1 MATLPV
7 GEDKWLDYVT
17 ENSRHANDLEK
28 RVHVIEL
35 FKLAVEAEPNSVRV
49 WRAYCDYFWSLYI
62 ASQSYE
68 SGWSDEERHMG
79 CELFSLNAA
88 LSLWQQAYE
97 AIQYRISDSHEL
109 WDQWISLESGLL
121 ARSRTAEGIRR
132 ITYLYTDRL
141 QVPHVTR
148 DNTAQAFS
156 EFLSTYNK
164 AAWEE
169 TMQSITANPKSQEAK
184 KLTEDRD
191 MFELK
196 LKEASREG
204 KDEVYRNLLKEYL
217 EWECAQ
223 SKRSNKQAEATG
235 DLCRGLYARALTGV
249 FAFDDTIWNEY
260 VRFLSTSG
268 TYAQSPQGM
277 VDVLR
282 RAVDHCPWSGAIWS
296 RYILTA
302 EDAKLPFNEIEQ
314 IKHKATSNPELYKN
328 GMAALLDMYA
338 GWCGFLKRK
347 AMDLNATDED
357 VDIADMGLR
366 AALEFVD
373 QAKHRY
379 GDSYRGDPNFR
390 LERIYIQY
398 LTEKKRN
405 VDEARSE
412 WHKLAEKQLYADS
425 YDFWLNYYLWEMMI
439 FASNGK
445 DRSPTPSTAAIG
457 LRVPSVATAVLG
469 RAIKRKSL
477 DWPERVIDVYV
488 QHCNDYELP
497 STVRIA
503 IDTVYETRKEVT
515 KRREREA
522 AQAAEYY
529 AAQAQ
534 EQQAAHAAQTVDAD
548 STSSSKRKREEEADA
563 ADVTSSK
570 RPKSEV
576 AEADT
581 ALKQQSLKR
590 DRENTSVLVSNI
602 PAETTKTK
610 IRQYFK
616 EYGHIVDVTDPAIDP
631 QDNTQTV
638 MVEFRTPEEA
648 QSALLRDGKY
658 FGTAQISVQPG
669 TDLTVYV
676 TNYPPT
682 ADKAYIGNLF
692 KDCGEI
698 LGIRMPSLK
707 GNVRR
712 RFSYVTFRDRSASS
726 KATQKHGTVLE
737 GKFKLMAMYSDPT
750 RAKKREGAIE
760 EGRELHITNLDP
772 SAVEDDVQKAFSKYG
787 TVKRIS
793 IPRNK
798 AGKGHGAAYVEMET
812 REQARTAAS
821 ELDKA
826 KLRSSIMTVQ
836 ISTPSN
842 FKRTAAVSK
851 EGASPAPSRDEEGD
865 EMMADSNGDGV
876 ARQAGP
882 SRAEIASRTIALLGI
897 PDTVNDARVKE
908 IVDKVGG
915 FKSLILQPSHG
926 GAKIEFEDEPS
937 AGRAMLQLDGYIL
950 DGRKLRTGSVEK
962 LKHSK
967 GEIRTEKIVYG
978 VGGKKQADKRAASK
992 NTDSGAPFVPPSTT
1006 IKRPV
1011 LGNKGGAKRGLGFMT
1026 KAVSAGGSRQGEAAA
1041 SQPEAKV
1048 NGATGGGE
1056 TEAMKPMKSNAD
1068 FKALLLGGTITA
1080 AAAAGAATPAAATTT
1095 TTNTSKEEGVGRNGN
1110 GQAGQG
1116 HN

>member
-7 GEDKWLDYVT
+7 GEDKWVDYVA
-17 ENSRHANDLEK
+17 ENRRHANDLEK

-35 FKLAVEAEPNSVRV
+35 FKLAIEAEPNSVKI
-49 WRAYCDYFWSLYI
+49 WRDYCEYFWSLYVD
-62 ASQSYE
+62 SQTPE
-68 SGWSDEERHMG
+68 SAWSDEERHMG
-79 CELFSLNAA
+79 RELFSLNAA
-88 LSLWQQAYE
+88 LSLWQQGYE
-97 AIQYRISDSHEL
+97 SIQFRISDSHEL
-109 WDQWISLESGLL
+109 WDRWISLERAML
-121 ARSRTAEGIRR
+121 AGTRTAEGIRR
-132 ITYLYTDRL
+132 ITYLYNDRL
-141 QVPHVTR
+141 TTPHVTR
-148 DNTAQAFS
+148 DDTAQAFS

-164 AAWEE
+164 AAWES
-169 TMQSITANPKSQEAK
+169 TMQEITVKSQEAK

-196 LKEASREG
+196 LRKAQREG
-204 KDEVYRNLLKEYL
+204 KEDEYRAILREYL
-217 EWECAQ
+217 DWECAQ
-223 SKRSNKQAEATG
+223 SKRSNKHAEATG

-249 FAFDDTIWNEY
+249 FAFDDTTWNEY

-338 GWCGFLKRK
+338 AWCGFLKRK
-347 AMDLNATDED
+347 AMDLNANDED
-357 VDIADMGLR
+357 VDVADMGLR

-405 VDEARSE
+405 IDEARSL

-503 IDTVYETRKEVT
+503 IDTVYEMRKEVV

-534 EQQAAHAAQTVDAD
+534 EQAAYAAQVADDD
-548 STSSSKRKREEEADA
+548 STSSSKRKRDEEADA
-563 ADVTSSK
+563 ADATASK
-570 RPKSEV
+570 RPKNDV
-576 AEADT
+576 AEAEAA

-590 DRENTSVLVSNI
+590 DRENTSVLVSKLPN
-602 PAETTKTK
+602 ETTKTK

-638 MVEFRTPEEA
+638 MVEFKTPEEA

-658 FGTAQISVQPG
+658 FGTAQISVEPG

-682 ADKAYIGNLF
+682 ADKTYLAKLF
-692 KDCGEI
+692 EDCGKI
-698 LGIRMPSLK
+698 LSIRMPSLK

-712 RFSYVTFRDRSASS
+712 RFSYITFRDREASA
-726 KATQKHGTVLE
+726 KATQKHGTLLD
-737 GKFKLMAMYSDPT
+737 GKFKLMAMYSDPS

-760 EGRELHITNLDP
+760 EQRELHITGLDP
-772 SAVEDDVQKAFSKYG
+772 AAVEDDIEKVFSKYG
-787 TVKRIS
+787 AVKRIS

-798 AGKGHGAAYVEMET
+798 AGKAHGVAYVEMET
-812 REQARTAAS
+812 KEQAQTAAK

-826 KLRSSIMTVQ
+826 KLRNSIMTVQ

-842 FKRTAAVSK
+842 FKRTAVASK

-865 EMMADSNGDGV
+865 ETMADGDS

-882 SRAEIASRTIALLGI
+882 NRAEIASRTIALLDI

-908 IVDKVGG
+908 IVEKIAG
-915 FKSLILQPSHG
+915 FKSLVLQPSHG

-937 AGRAMLQLDGYIL
+937 AGRAALQLDGYVL
-950 DGRKLRTGSVEK
+950 DGRKLRTGSVEE

-967 GEIRTEKIVYG
+967 GEFRTDKIVYG
-978 VGGKKQADKRAASK
+978 AGGKKQSDKSSAPKS
-992 NTDSGAPFVPPSTT
+992 SGAAFIPPPTAV
-1006 IKRPV
+1006 KRPV
-1011 LGNKGGAKRGLGFMT
+1011 LGKGGAKRGLGFLPKT
-1026 KAVSAGGSRQGEAAA
+1026 GAAGAADK
-1041 SQPEAKV
+1041 SQAEAKV
-1048 NGATGGGE
+1048 NGAGGGGSEDAAGE
-1056 TEAMKPMKSNAD
+1056 TRKPMKSNAD
-1068 FKALLLGGTITA
+1068 FKAMLLGTNA
-1080 AAAAGAATPAAATTT
+1080 AAASATTAKEDGAAA
-1095 TTNTSKEEGVGRNGN
+1095 GRNGN
-1110 GQAGQG
+1110 GQAGQEDQQ
-1116 HN
+1116 

>member
-7 GEDKWLDYVT
+7 GEDKWVDYVA
-17 ENSRHANDLEK
+17 ENRRHANDLEK

-35 FKLAVEAEPNSVRV
+35 FKLAVEAEPNSVKV
-49 WRAYCDYFWSLYI
+49 WRAYCEYFWSLYVD
-62 ASQSYE
+62 SQTPE
-68 SGWSDEERHMG
+68 SGWTDEERLMG
-79 CELFSLNAA
+79 RELFSLNAA
-88 LSLWQQAYE
+88 LSLWQQGYE
-97 AIQYRISDSHEL
+97 SIQYRISDSHEL
-109 WDQWISLESGLL
+109 WDRWISLERAML
-121 ARSRTAEGIRR
+121 AGTRTAEGIRR
-132 ITYLYTDRL
+132 ITFLYTDRL

-148 DNTAQAFS
+148 DETAQAFS

-169 TMQSITANPKSQEAK
+169 TMQAVTAKSQEAK

-196 LKEASREG
+196 LKQAHRDG
-204 KDEVYRNLLKEYL
+204 KDDVYRALFKEYL
-217 EWECAQ
+217 EWEYAQ
-223 SKRSNKQAEATG
+223 SKRSNKHAEATG

-328 GMAALLDMYA
+328 GMTALLDMYA
-338 GWCGFLKRK
+338 AWCGFLKRK

-398 LTEKKRN
+398 LTEKKRCI
-405 VDEARSE
+405 DEARSE

-439 FASNGK
+439 FASSGK

-477 DWPERVIDVYV
+477 DWPERVIDVYM

-497 STVRIA
+497 STVRNA
-503 IDTVYETRKEVT
+503 IDTVSEMRKEVL

-534 EQQAAHAAQTVDAD
+534 EQATFVPQTVDDD
-548 STSSSKRKREEEADA
+548 SSSSSKRKRDEEADV
-563 ADVTSSK
+563 ADATVSK
-570 RPKSEV
+570 KPKSDI
-576 AEADT
+576 AEAEAT

-590 DRENTSVLVSNI
+590 DRENTSVLVSKL
-602 PAETTKTK
+602 PSETTKTK

-616 EYGHIVDVTDPAIDP
+616 EYGHIVDVTDPAINP

-648 QSALLRDGKY
+648 QSALLRNGKY
-658 FGTAQISVQPG
+658 FGTAQISVEPG

-682 ADKAYIGNLF
+682 ADKPYLAKLF
-692 KDCGEI
+692 QDCGEI
-698 LGIRMPSLK
+698 LSIRMPSLK

-712 RFSYVTFRDRSASS
+712 RFSYITFLNRAASA
-726 KATQKHGTVLE
+726 KATQKHGLVID
-737 GKFKLMAMYSDPT
+737 GKFKLVAMYSDPS
-750 RAKKREGAIE
+750 RAKKREGAVE
-760 EGRELHITNLDP
+760 EGRELHITGLDP
-772 SAVEDDVQKAFSKYG
+772 ATIEDDLEKAFSKYG

-793 IPRNK
+793 MPRNK
-798 AGKGHGAAYVEMET
+798 GGKAHGVAYVEMET
-812 REQARTAAS
+812 KEQAQATAS

-826 KLRSSIMTVQ
+826 KLRNSIMTVQ

-842 FKRTAAVSK
+842 FKRTAIASK
-851 EGASPAPSRDEEGD
+851 ERDSPAPSRDQEGD
-865 EMMADSNGDGV
+865 EEMTDSNGDS
-876 ARQAGP
+876 AHQPGP
-882 SRAEIASRTIALLGI
+882 NRAEIASRTIALLGI

-908 IVDKVGG
+908 IVEKIGG
-915 FKSLILQPSHG
+915 FKSLVLQPSHG

-937 AGRAMLQLDGYIL
+937 AGRAALQLDGYVL
-950 DGRKLRTGSVEK
+950 DGRKLHTGSVDE
-962 LKHSK
+962 LKRSK
-967 GEIRTEKIVYG
+967 GEVRTDKIVYG
-978 VGGKKQADKRAASK
+978 TGGKKQGDKPSASK
-992 NTDSGAPFVPPSTT
+992 SSGGALVPPPTT
-1006 IKRPV
+1006 VKRPV
-1011 LGNKGGAKRGLGFMT
+1011 LGKGGAKRGLGFLP
-1026 KAVSAGGSRQGEAAA
+1026 KAGGAGPAGIARKP
-1041 SQPEAKV
+1041 QPEPKV
-1048 NGATGGGE
+1048 NGAGGGE
-1056 TEAMKPMKSNAD
+1056 LEIRKPMKSNAD
-1068 FKALLLGGTITA
+1068 FKAMLLGTNSATGD
-1080 AAAAGAATPAAATTT
+1080 GA
-1095 TTNTSKEEGVGRNGN
+1095 KKNGN
-1110 GQAGQG
+1110 GQAGQDQ
-1116 HN
+1116 H

>member
-7 GEDKWLDYVT
+7 GEDKWVDYVA
-17 ENSRHANDLEK
+17 EHSRHANDLEK
-28 RVHVIEL
+28 RVHAIEL
-35 FKLAVEAEPNSVRV
+35 FKLAVEAEPNSVKV
-49 WRAYCDYFWSLYI
+49 WRAYCEYFWSLYI
-62 ASQSYE
+62 DSQSHE

-88 LSLWQQAYE
+88 LSLWQQGYE
-97 AIQYRISDSHEL
+97 AILYRISDSHEL
-109 WDQWISLESGLL
+109 WDQWIALESGLL

-164 AAWEE
+164 AVWEE
-169 TMQSITANPKSQEAK
+169 TMQSVTANVKSQEAK

-196 LKEASREG
+196 LKQAQREN
-204 KDEVYRNLLKEYL
+204 KDDVYRTLLKEYL

-223 SKRSNKQAEATG
+223 SKRSNKHPEATG

-249 FAFDDTIWNEY
+249 YAFDDTIWNEY

-338 GWCGFLKRK
+338 AWCGFLKRK

-398 LTEKKRN
+398 LTEKKHFI
-405 VDEARSE
+405 DEARSE

-469 RAIKRKSL
+469 RAIKRKTL

-503 IDTVYETRKEVT
+503 IDTVYETRKEVA

-529 AAQAQ
+529 AAQTQ
-534 EQQAAHAAQTVDAD
+534 EQQAAYAVEAADDD
-548 STSSSKRKREEEADA
+548 SSLSSKRKREDEADV

-570 RPKSEV
+570 RAKSDAA
-576 AEADT
+576 AET
-581 ALKQQSLKR
+581 ETLLKQQSLKR
-590 DRENTSVLVSNI
+590 DRENTSVLVSKL

-616 EYGHIVDVTDPAIDP
+616 EYGHLVDVTDPAIDP
-631 QDNTQTV
+631 QDHTQTV

-658 FGTAQISVQPG
+658 FGTSQISVQPG

-682 ADKAYIGNLF
+682 ADKTYLSNLF
-692 KDCGEI
+692 QDCGDI

-712 RFSYVTFRDRSASS
+712 RFSYITFQDRAASA
-726 KATQKHGTVLE
+726 KATQKHGTVLD
-737 GKFKLMAMYSDPT
+737 GKFKLMAMYSDPS

-760 EGRELHITNLDP
+760 EGRELHITDLDP
-772 SAVEDDVQKAFSKYG
+772 AAVEDDVEKVFSKYG
-787 TVKRIS
+787 TVKRIN

-798 AGKGHGAAYVEMET
+798 AGKGHGVAYVEMESKD
-812 REQARTAAS
+812 QAQTAAS

-826 KLRSSIMTVQ
+826 KLRNSIMSVQ
-836 ISTPSN
+836 ISTPSI
-842 FKRTAAVSK
+842 FKRTAAISK

-865 EMMADSNGDGV
+865 QTMADSNGDASQ

-882 SRAEIASRTIALLGI
+882 NRAEIASRTIALLGI

-908 IVDKVGG
+908 IVEKVGG

-937 AGRAMLQLDGYIL
+937 AGRAALQLDGYVL
-950 DGRKLRTGSVEK
+950 DGRKLRTGSVEE

-967 GEIRTEKIVYG
+967 GEMRTEKIVYG
-978 VGGKKQADKRAASK
+978 AGGKKQGDKPAAPR
-992 NTDSGAPFVPPSTT
+992 SGGNGAAFIPPPTAV
-1006 IKRPV
+1006 KRPV
-1011 LGNKGGAKRGLGFMT
+1011 LGKGGAKRGLGFLP
-1026 KAVSAGGSRQGEAAA
+1026 KAIGAGGKGAGA
-1041 SQPEAKV
+1041 SQTEAKV
-1048 NGATGGGE
+1048 NGAGGGE
-1056 TEAMKPMKSNAD
+1056 TEIRKPMKSNAD
-1068 FKALLLGGTITA
+1068 FKALVLG
-1080 AAAAGAATPAAATTT
+1080 
-1095 TTNTSKEEGVGRNGN
+1095 TNASKEGGAERNGN
-1110 GQAGQG
+1110 GQAGQD
-1116 HN
+1116 HH

>member
-7 GEDKWLDYVT
+7 GEDKWVDYVA
-17 ENSRHANDLEK
+17 ENRRHANDLEK

-35 FKLAVEAEPNSVRV
+35 FKLAIEAEPNSVRV
-49 WRAYCDYFWSLYI
+49 WRAYCEYFWSLYVD
-62 ASQSYE
+62 SQTPE
-68 SGWSDEERHMG
+68 SGWTDEERLMG
-79 CELFSLNAA
+79 RELFSLNAA
-88 LSLWQQAYE
+88 LSLWQQGYE
-97 AIQYRISDSHEL
+97 SIQYRINDSHEL
-109 WDQWISLESGLL
+109 WNQWISLERAML
-121 ARSRTAEGIRR
+121 AGTRTAEGIRR
-132 ITYLYTDRL
+132 ITFLYTDRL

-148 DNTAQAFS
+148 DDTAQAFS

-169 TMQSITANPKSQEAK
+169 TMQAVTAKSQEAK

-196 LKEASREG
+196 LRQARQEG
-204 KDEVYRNLLKEYL
+204 KEDVYRALMKEYL
-217 EWECAQ
+217 EWECNQ
-223 SKRSNKQAEATG
+223 SKRSNKHAEATG

-282 RAVDHCPWSGAIWS
+282 RAVDHCPWSGTIWS

-302 EDAKLPFNEIEQ
+302 EDARLPFNEIEQ

-338 GWCGFLKRK
+338 AWCGFLKRK

-357 VDIADMGLR
+357 VDVADMGLR

-373 QAKHRY
+373 QAKNRY

-405 VDEARSE
+405 LDEARGL

-425 YDFWLNYYLWEMMI
+425 YDFWLNYYLWEMMV
-439 FASNGK
+439 FASSGK

-469 RAIKRKSL
+469 RAIKRKTL

-497 STVRIA
+497 STVRNA
-503 IDTVYETRKEVT
+503 IDTVYETRKEVA

-529 AAQAQ
+529 AAAQAQ
-534 EQQAAHAAQTVDAD
+534 EQQAAHAAQSAD
-548 STSSSKRKREEEADA
+548 DDSSSSSKRKRDDESETVDA
-563 ADVTSSK
+563 TANK
-570 RPKSEV
+570 RPKNDA
-576 AEADT
+576 AEAEAS
-581 ALKQQSLKR
+581 ALKQQQSLKR
-590 DRENTSVLVSNI
+590 DRENTSVLVSRL
-602 PAETTKTK
+602 PSETTKTK

-616 EYGHIVDVTDPAIDP
+616 EYGHIVEVTDPAIDP

-658 FGTAQISVQPG
+658 FGTAQISVEPG
-669 TDLTVYV
+669 TDLTLYV

-682 ADKAYIGNLF
+682 ADKTYLSKLF
-692 KDCGEI
+692 QDCGEI
-698 LGIRMPSLK
+698 LSIRMPSLK

-712 RFSYVTFRDRSASS
+712 RFCYVTFHDRAASA
-726 KATQKHGTVLE
+726 KATEMNGTLLD
-737 GKFKLMAMYSDPT
+737 GRFKLVAMYSDPS
-750 RAKKREGAIE
+750 RAKKREGAVE
-760 EGRELHITNLDP
+760 EGRELHITGLDP
-772 SAVEDDVQKAFSKYG
+772 AAIEEDIEKVFSKYG
-787 TVKRIS
+787 TVKRTN

-798 AGKGHGAAYVEMET
+798 GGKAHGVAYVEMET
-812 REQARTAAS
+812 KAQAEAAAS

-826 KLRSSIMTVQ
+826 KLRNSIMSVQ

-842 FKRTAAVSK
+842 FKRTAIASK
-851 EGASPAPSRDEEGD
+851 EDASPAPSRDNEGD
-865 EMMADSNGDGV
+865 ETMTDSNGDS
-876 ARQAGP
+876 RQVGP
-882 SRAEIASRTIALLGI
+882 NRAEIASRTIALLDI
-897 PDTVNDARVKE
+897 PDTVNDARIKE
-908 IVDKVGG
+908 IVEQKVGG
-915 FKSLILQPSHG
+915 FKSLVLQPSHG
-926 GAKIEFEDEPS
+926 GAKIEFEDAAS
-937 AGRAMLQLDGYIL
+937 AGRAALQLDGYIL
-950 DGRKLRTGSVEK
+950 DGRRLRTGTVEE
-962 LKHSK
+962 LKQSK
-967 GEIRTEKIVYG
+967 GEIRTDKIVYG
-978 VGGKKQADKRAASK
+978 TGGKKQSDKPSTSK
-992 NTDSGAPFVPPSTT
+992 TTGATLIPPSTT
-1006 IKRPV
+1006 VRRPV
-1011 LGNKGGAKRGLGFMT
+1011 LGKGGAKRGLGFLP
-1026 KAVSAGGSRQGEAAA
+1026 KAVAVGGAGGNGKPQQQSDT
-1041 SQPEAKV
+1041 KV
-1048 NGATGGGE
+1048 NGASVGGGE
-1056 TEAMKPMKSNAD
+1056 TRKPMKSNAD
-1068 FKALLLGGTITA
+1068 FKAMILGSNVT
-1080 AAAAGAATPAAATTT
+1080 
-1095 TTNTSKEEGVGRNGN
+1095 KEDGEGRNGN
-1110 GQAGQG
+1110 GQAGEGQ
-1116 HN
+1116 H

>member
-7 GEDKWLDYVT
+7 GEDKWLDYVA

-35 FKLAVEAEPNSVRV
+35 FKLAAEAEPNSVRV
-49 WRAYCDYFWSLYI
+49 WRAYCDYFWSLYV

-169 TMQSITANPKSQEAK
+169 TMQSVTANPKSQEAK

-196 LKEASREG
+196 LKQASREG
-204 KDEVYRNLLKEYL
+204 KDDVYRNLLKEYL

-338 GWCGFLKRK
+338 AWCGFLKRK

-405 VDEARSE
+405 IDEARSE

-534 EQQAAHAAQTVDAD
+534 ETQATYAVQTVDDD
-548 STSSSKRKREEEADA
+548 SSSSSKRKREEEADA
-563 ADVTSSK
+563 AYVTSSK
-570 RPKSEV
+570 RPKSEAV
-576 AEADT
+576 ETDT

-590 DRENTSVLVSNI
+590 DRENTSVLVSNL

-682 ADKAYIGNLF
+682 ADKTYISNLF
-692 KDCGEI
+692 NDCGEI
-698 LGIRMPSLK
+698 LSIRMPSLK

-712 RFSYVTFRDRSASS
+712 RFSYVTFRDRSASA
-726 KATQKHGTVLE
+726 KAIQKHGTVLD

-812 REQARTAAS
+812 KEQAQTAAS

-865 EMMADSNGDGV
+865 ETMADSNGDAGG
-876 ARQAGP
+876 RQAGP
-882 SRAEIASRTIALLGI
+882 NRAEIASRTIALLGI

-908 IVDKVGG
+908 IVEKVGG
-915 FKSLILQPSHG
+915 FKSLVLQPSHG

-937 AGRAMLQLDGYIL
+937 AGRAMLQLDGYVL
-950 DGRKLRTGSVEK
+950 DGRKLRTGSVEE

-967 GEIRTEKIVYG
+967 GEIRTDKIIYG
-978 VGGKKQADKRAASK
+978 AGGKKQGDKPAAPK
-992 NTDSGAPFVPPSTT
+992 NASSGASFVPPSTT
-1006 IKRPV
+1006 VKRPV
-1011 LGNKGGAKRGLGFMT
+1011 LGNRGGAKRGLGFMP
-1026 KAVSAGGSRQGEAAA
+1026 KAVSAAGGGQGGAAA
-1041 SQPEAKV
+1041 AAQPEAKV
-1048 NGATGGGE
+1048 NGAGGGE
-1056 TEAMKPMKSNAD
+1056 TEARKPMKSNAD
-1068 FKALLLGGTITA
+1068 FKALVLGGTTTTIT
-1080 AAAAGAATPAAATTT
+1080 TATTT
-1095 TTNTSKEEGVGRNGN
+1095 TTNASKEEGVGRNGN
-1110 GQAGQG
+1110 GQAG
-1116 HN
+1116 HDHH

>member
-7 GEDKWLDYVT
+7 GEDKWLDYVA

-35 FKLAVEAEPNSVRV
+35 FKHAVEAEPNSVKV
-49 WRAYCDYFWSLYI
+49 WRAYCDYFWSLYVD
-62 ASQSYE
+62 SQSYE
-68 SGWSDEERHMG
+68 AGWPDEERRMG

-88 LSLWQQAYE
+88 LSLWQQGYE
-97 AIQYRISDSHEL
+97 AILFRINDSHEL
-109 WDQWISLESGLL
+109 WNRWISLESGLL

-132 ITYLYTDRL
+132 ITFLYTDRL

-148 DNTAQAFS
+148 DSTMQDFS

-169 TMQSITANPKSQEAK
+169 TMQGITANPKSQEAK

-191 MFELK
+191 DYEFK
-196 LKEASREG
+196 LRQASREG
-204 KDEVYRNLLKEYL
+204 KDEAYRNLLRGYL

-235 DLCRGLYARALTGV
+235 DLCRGLYARALTGT
-249 FAFDDTIWNEY
+249 FAFDDTTWNEY

-328 GMAALLDMYA
+328 GMTALIDMYA
-338 GWCGFLKRK
+338 AWCGFLKRK

-357 VDIADMGLR
+357 VDVADMGLR
-366 AALEFVD
+366 AALESLEE
-373 QAKHRY
+373 AKHRY
-379 GDSYRGDPNFR
+379 SDSYRGDPNFR

-425 YDFWLNYYLWEMMI
+425 YDFWLNYYLWEMMV
-439 FASNGK
+439 FAANGK

-503 IDTVYETRKEVT
+503 IDTVYESRKEVA

-529 AAQAQ
+529 AAQQ
-534 EQQAAHAAQTVDAD
+534 EQQNAYAVQAVDDDA
-548 STSSSKRKREEEADA
+548 SSSSKRKREAETDTAD
-563 ADVTSSK
+563 DTTNK
-570 RPKSEV
+570 RPRSEATE
-576 AEADT
+576 AET
-581 ALKQQSLKR
+581 ALKNQSLKR
-590 DRENTSVLVSNI
+590 DRENTSVLVSNL

-631 QDNTQTV
+631 SDNTQTV

-658 FGTAQISVQPG
+658 FGPAQINVKPG
-669 TDLTVYV
+669 TDLTLFV

-682 ADKAYIGNLF
+682 ADKAYIASLF

-698 LGIRMPSLK
+698 LSIRMPSLK

-712 RFSYVTFRDRSASS
+712 RFSYVTFRDRSASA
-726 KATQKHGTVLE
+726 KATAKHGTLLD
-737 GKFKLMAMYSDPT
+737 GKFKLSAMYSDPS
-750 RAKKREGAIE
+750 RAKKRDGAIE
-760 EGRELHITNLDP
+760 EGRELHVTNLDP
-772 SAVEDDVQKAFSKYG
+772 AASEDDVHKVFEKYG
-787 TVKRIS
+787 TVKRVS
-793 IPRNK
+793 IPKNM
-798 AGKGHGAAYVEMET
+798 AGKGHGAAYVEMGTKE
-812 REQARTAAS
+812 EAEKAAS
-821 ELDKA
+821 GLNNVNFRGNVIA
-826 KLRSSIMTVQ
+826 VQ
-836 ISTPSN
+836 VSTPSIY
-842 FKRTAAVSK
+842 KRSAAVSK
-851 EGASPAPSRDEEGD
+851 DGASPAPSRDDDGD
-865 EMMADSNGDGV
+865 ATMGDSNGDATGL
-876 ARQAGP
+876 QGGP
-882 SRAEIASRTIALLGI
+882 SRAEIASRTIALLDI

-908 IVDKVGG
+908 IVEKVGG
-915 FKSLILQPSHG
+915 FKSFVLQPSHG

-937 AGRAMLQLDGYIL
+937 AGRAMLQLDGYVL
-950 DGRKLRTGSVEK
+950 DGRKLRTGSVEE
-962 LKHSK
+962 LKRAK
-967 GEIRTEKIVYG
+967 GEFRTEKIVYG
-978 VGGKKQADKRAASK
+978 TGGKKQTDKTAAPK
-992 NTDSGAPFVPPSTT
+992 KAGTGPAFIPPSTAV
-1006 IKRPV
+1006 KRPV
-1011 LGNKGGAKRGLGFMT
+1011 LGGAKRGGLGFMP
-1026 KAVSAGGSRQGEAAA
+1026 KALSVREGGPAANP
-1041 SQPEAKV
+1041 QPESKV
-1048 NGATGGGE
+1048 NGAGVE
-1056 TEAMKPMKSNAD
+1056 TETRKPMKSNAD
-1068 FKALLLGGTITA
+1068 FKALLMS
-1080 AAAAGAATPAAATTT
+1080 TTT
-1095 TTNTSKEEGVGRNGN
+1095 TTNAPKDGESVGENGS
-1110 GQAGQG
+1110 GPVVEDRQ
-1116 HN
+1116 

>member
-7 GEDKWLDYVT
+7 GEDKWLDYVA

-49 WRAYCDYFWSLYI
+49 WRAYCDYFWSLYV

-169 TMQSITANPKSQEAK
+169 TMQGVTANPKSQEAK

-196 LKEASREG
+196 LKQASREG
-204 KDEVYRNLLKEYL
+204 KDDLYRNLLKEYL

-338 GWCGFLKRK
+338 AWCGFLKRK

-529 AAQAQ
+529 AAQAH
-534 EQQAAHAAQTVDAD
+534 ETQAAYAVQTVDDD
-548 STSSSKRKREEEADA
+548 SSSSSKRKREEEADA

-570 RPKSEV
+570 RPKSEAV
-576 AEADT
+576 ETDT

-590 DRENTSVLVSNI
+590 DRENTSVLVGNL

-692 KDCGEI
+692 KDCGEV
-698 LGIRMPSLK
+698 LSIRMPSLK

-712 RFSYVTFRDRSASS
+712 RFSYVTFRDRSAST
-726 KATQKHGTVLE
+726 KAVQRHGTVLD

-772 SAVEDDVQKAFSKYG
+772 LAVEDDVQKAFSKYG

-812 REQARTAAS
+812 KEQAQTAAS

-865 EMMADSNGDGV
+865 ETMADINGDGGS
-876 ARQAGP
+876 RQAGP
-882 SRAEIASRTIALLGI
+882 NRAEIASRTIALLGI

-908 IVDKVGG
+908 IVEKIGG
-915 FKSLILQPSHG
+915 FKSLVLQPSHG

-937 AGRAMLQLDGYIL
+937 AGRAMLQLDGYVL
-950 DGRKLRTGSVEK
+950 DGRKLRTGSVEE

-967 GEIRTEKIVYG
+967 GEIRTDKIVYG
-978 VGGKKQADKRAASK
+978 TGGKKQGDKPAAPK
-992 NTDSGAPFVPPSTT
+992 NTSSGAAFVPPSTT
-1006 IKRPV
+1006 VKRPV
-1011 LGNKGGAKRGLGFMT
+1011 LGNKGGAKRGLGFMP
-1026 KAVSAGGSRQGEAAA
+1026 KAVSAGGSGQGGGGGGGGAAAA

-1048 NGATGGGE
+1048 NGAGGGE
-1056 TEAMKPMKSNAD
+1056 TETRKPMKSNAD
-1068 FKALLLGGTITA
+1068 FKALVLGGTT
-1080 AAAAGAATPAAATTT
+1080 TTTTTTATTT
-1095 TTNTSKEEGVGRNGN
+1095 TTTNASKEEGAGRNGN
-1110 GQAGQG
+1110 GQAGYD
-1116 HN
+1116 HH

>member
-7 GEDKWLDYVT
+7 GEDKWLDYVS

-68 SGWSDEERHMG
+68 MGWSDEERHMG

-97 AIQYRISDSHEL
+97 AILYRISDSHEL

-191 MFELK
+191 VFELK

-204 KDEVYRNLLKEYL
+204 KDEAYRNLLKEYL

-338 GWCGFLKRK
+338 AWCGFLKRK

-529 AAQAQ
+529 AAQTQ
-534 EQQAAHAAQTVDAD
+534 ELQTAHAAQTVDDD
-548 STSSSKRKREEEADA
+548 STSSSKRKREDEADA

-570 RPKSEV
+570 RPKSEA

-616 EYGHIVDVTDPAIDP
+616 EYGHIVDVTDPAVDP

-648 QSALLRDGKY
+648 RSALLRDGKY

-760 EGRELHITNLDP
+760 EARELHITDLDP
-772 SAVEDDVQKAFSKYG
+772 SAVEDDVQRAFSKYG

-812 REQARTAAS
+812 KEQARTAAS

-826 KLRSSIMTVQ
+826 KLRNSIMTVQ
-836 ISTPSN
+836 ISTPSS

-865 EMMADSNGDGV
+865 KMMADSNGDDV
-876 ARQAGP
+876 ARPAGP
-882 SRAEIASRTIALLGI
+882 NRAEIASRTIALLGI

-950 DGRKLRTGSVEK
+950 DGRKLRTGSVEE

-967 GEIRTEKIVYG
+967 GEIRTDKIVYG
-978 VGGKKQADKRAASK
+978 VGGKKQADKRAEYK
-992 NTDSGAPFVPPSTT
+992 NTGSGAPFVPPSTT

-1011 LGNKGGAKRGLGFMT
+1011 LGSKGGAKRGLGFMA
-1026 KAVSAGGSRQGEAAA
+1026 KAVSAGGSRQGEAAV

-1048 NGATGGGE
+1048 NGATGSGE
-1056 TEAMKPMKSNAD
+1056 AEARKPMKSNAD
-1068 FKALLLGGTITA
+1068 FKALLLGGTTA
-1080 AAAAGAATPAAATTT
+1080 AAAAAATTPAAATTT
-1095 TTNTSKEEGVGRNGN
+1095 TTNTSKEEDVGRNGN
-1110 GQAGQG
+1110 GQARQD

>member
-7 GEDKWLDYVT
+7 GEDKWLDYVA

-35 FKLAVEAEPNSVRV
+35 FKHAVEAEPNSVKV
-49 WRAYCDYFWSLYI
+49 WRAYCDYFWSLYV

-68 SGWSDEERHMG
+68 AGWSDEERRMG

-88 LSLWQQAYE
+88 LSLWQQGYE
-97 AIQYRISDSHEL
+97 AIQFRISDSHDL
-109 WDQWISLESGLL
+109 WDRWISLESGLL

-132 ITYLYTDRL
+132 ITFLYTDRL

-148 DNTAQAFS
+148 DSTAQAFS

-169 TMQSITANPKSQEAK
+169 TMQGITANPKSQEAK

-191 MFELK
+191 HHELK
-196 LKEASREG
+196 LRQASREG
-204 KDEVYRNLLKEYL
+204 KDEVYRNLLREYL

-235 DLCRGLYARALTGV
+235 DLCRGLYARALTGT
-249 FAFDDTIWNEY
+249 FAFDDSTWNEY

-338 GWCGFLKRK
+338 AWCGFLKRK

-469 RAIKRKSL
+469 RAIKRKTL

-503 IDTVYETRKEVT
+503 IDTVYETRKEVS

-534 EQQAAHAAQTVDAD
+534 EQQTAYAAQVAD
-548 STSSSKRKREEEADA
+548 DDSSSSSKRKREEEADT
-563 ADVTSSK
+563 ADETSNK
-570 RPKSEV
+570 RPKSEATE
-576 AEADT
+576 AEM
-581 ALKQQSLKR
+581 ALKPQGLKR
-590 DRENTSVLVSNI
+590 DRENTSVLVSNL

-631 QDNTQTV
+631 PENTQTV

-658 FGTAQISVQPG
+658 FGQAQISVQPG

-682 ADKAYIGNLF
+682 ADKTYLRNLF

-698 LGIRMPSLK
+698 LSIRMPSLK
-707 GNVRR
+707 GNVHR
-712 RFSYVTFRDRSASS
+712 RFSYVTFRARSSS
-726 KATQKHGTVLE
+726 AKATAKHGTVLD
-737 GKFKLMAMYSDPT
+737 GKFKLVAMYSDPS
-750 RAKKREGAIE
+750 RAKKRHGAIE
-760 EGRELHITNLDP
+760 EGRELHITNLDVA
-772 SAVEDDVQKAFSKYG
+772 AVEDDVQKVFSKYG
-787 TVKRIS
+787 TVKRVS
-793 IPRNK
+793 IPRNM
-798 AGKGHGAAYVEMET
+798 AGKGHGTAYVEMGTKE
-812 REQARTAAS
+812 EAEKAAS
-821 ELDKA
+821 GLNNVNF
-826 KLRSSIMTVQ
+826 RGSVMTVQ

-842 FKRTAAVSK
+842 FKRSAAVSK
-851 EGASPAPSRDEEGD
+851 EGASPVPSRDDEGD
-865 EMMADSNGDGV
+865 ATMGDDKGDT
-876 ARQAGP
+876 ASLQGGP
-882 SRAEIASRTIALLGI
+882 NRAKIALRSIALLNI

-915 FKSLILQPSHG
+915 FKSFVLQPSHG

-937 AGRAMLQLDGYIL
+937 AGRAMLQLDGYVL
-950 DGRKLRTGSVEK
+950 DGRKLRTGSIEE
-962 LKHSK
+962 LKRAK
-967 GEIRTEKIVYG
+967 GEFRTDKIIYG
-978 VGGKKQADKRAASK
+978 TGGKKQTDKASAPTK
-992 NTDSGAPFVPPSTT
+992 TGSGTAFIPPSTAV
-1006 IKRPV
+1006 KRPV
-1011 LGNKGGAKRGLGFMT
+1011 LGKGGAKRGLGFMP
-1026 KAVSAGGSRQGEAAA
+1026 KALSVGGVDQAAIPQSVSKA
-1041 SQPEAKV
+1041 
-1048 NGATGGGE
+1048 NGASGE
-1056 TEAMKPMKSNAD
+1056 TETRKPMKSNAD
-1068 FKALLLGGTITA
+1068 FKALLM
-1080 AAAAGAATPAAATTT
+1080 ATTT
-1095 TTNTSKEEGVGRNGN
+1095 TTNASKEAEIEGGN
-1110 GQAGQG
+1110 GSSQVAED
-1116 HN
+1116 HH

>member
-7 GEDKWLDYVT
+7 GEDKWVDYVA
-17 ENSRHANDLEK
+17 ENRRLANDLER

-35 FKLAVEAEPNSVRV
+35 FKLAVEAEPNSVKV
-49 WRAYCDYFWSLYI
+49 WRAYCEYFWSLYVD
-62 ASQSYE
+62 SQTPE
-68 SGWSDEERHMG
+68 SGWTDDERHMG
-79 CELFSLNAA
+79 RELFSLNAA
-88 LSLWQQAYE
+88 LSLWQQGYE
-97 AIQYRISDSHEL
+97 SIQYRISDSHEL
-109 WDQWISLESGLL
+109 WDRWISLERAML
-121 ARSRTAEGIRR
+121 AGTRTDQGIRR
-132 ITYLYTDRL
+132 ITFLYTDRL

-148 DNTAQAFS
+148 NDTAQAFS
-156 EFLSTYNK
+156 EFLSSYNK
-164 AAWEE
+164 AAWED
-169 TMQSITANPKSQEAK
+169 TMQAVTVKSQEAK

-191 MFELK
+191 TFELK
-196 LKEASREG
+196 LNQARRDGNE
-204 KDEVYRNLLKEYL
+204 DIYRAVLKEYL
-217 EWECAQ
+217 DWECVQ
-223 SKRSNKQAEATG
+223 SKRSNKHAEATG
-235 DLCRGLYARALTGV
+235 EMCRGLYARALTGV

-296 RYILTA
+296 RYILTV

-338 GWCGFLKRK
+338 AWCGFLKRK

-373 QAKHRY
+373 QARHRY

-398 LTEKKRN
+398 LTEKKRCI
-405 VDEARSE
+405 DEARSL

-503 IDTVYETRKEVT
+503 IDTVYEMRKEVA

-529 AAQAQ
+529 AAAQAH
-534 EQQAAHAAQTVDAD
+534 EQATHGSSTAD
-548 STSSSKRKREEEADA
+548 DSSSSKRKRD
-563 ADVTSSK
+563 DKTDDMGPTSSK
-570 RPKSEV
+570 K
-576 AEADT
+576 AKGDT
-581 ALKQQSLKR
+581 AGTDGSASKQQSLKR
-590 DRENTSVLVSNI
+590 DRENTSVLVSKL
-602 PAETTKTK
+602 PGETTKTK

-616 EYGHIVDVTDPAIDP
+616 EFGHIVDVTDPSNDD
-631 QDNTQTV
+631 QDNTRTV

-658 FGTAQISVQPG
+658 FGQNQISVKPG

-682 ADKAYIGNLF
+682 ADKTYLSKLF
-692 KDCGEI
+692 QDCGEI
-698 LGIRMPSLK
+698 LSIRMPSLK

-712 RFSYVTFRDRSASS
+712 RFSYITFREHAAST
-726 KATQKHGTVLE
+726 KATQKHGLILD
-737 GKFKLMAMYSDPT
+737 GKFQLVAMFSDPA
-750 RAKKREGAIE
+750 RAKKREGAVE
-760 EGRELHITNLDP
+760 EGRELHLTGLDP
-772 SAVEDDVQKAFSKYG
+772 AAGEDDVEKVFSKYG
-787 TVKRIS
+787 TVKRIN

-798 AGKGHGAAYVEMET
+798 AGKAHGVAYVEMAT
-812 REQARTAAS
+812 KEQAESARA

-826 KLRSSIMTVQ
+826 KLRNSIMTVQ
-836 ISTPSN
+836 VSAATN
-842 FKRTAAVSK
+842 FKRAAMATR
-851 EGASPAPSRDEEGD
+851 EGTSPVPSQDGEGD
-865 EMMADSNGDGV
+865 ASMTDSNGDTL
-876 ARQAGP
+876 RAGP
-882 SRAEIASRTIALLGI
+882 SRAEIASRTIAILGI
-897 PDTVNDARVKE
+897 PDTVNDARVRE
-908 IVDKVGG
+908 MVERVGG
-915 FKSLILQPSHG
+915 FRSLVLHPGHG
-926 GAKIEFEDEPS
+926 GAKVEFENAAS
-937 AGRAMLQLDGYIL
+937 AGRASLQLDGYIL
-950 DGRKLRTGSVEK
+950 DGRKLRTGSVEE
-962 LKHSK
+962 LKRSK
-967 GEIRTEKIVYG
+967 GEFRTDKIVYG
-978 VGGKKQADKRAASK
+978 VGSKKHTEKTTTPK
-992 NTDSGAPFVPPSTT
+992 ESGAGLAPPPMAVR
-1006 IKRPV
+1006 RPV
-1011 LGNKGGAKRGLGFMT
+1011 LGKGGARRGLGFLP
-1026 KAVSAGGSRQGEAAA
+1026 KASSATSAGKGSQ
-1041 SQPEAKV
+1041 SEAKA
-1048 NGATGGGE
+1048 NGE
-1056 TEAMKPMKSNAD
+1056 TEMRKPMKSNAD
-1068 FKALLLGGTITA
+1068 FKAMLLGNR
-1080 AAAAGAATPAAATTT
+1080 ATMEDAD
-1095 TTNTSKEEGVGRNGN
+1095 GRNVD
-1110 GQAGQG
+1110 GQAENAQ
-1116 HN
+1116 H

>member
-658 FGTAQISVQPG
+658 FGTSQISVQPG

-826 KLRSSIMTVQ
+826 KLRSGIMTVQ

-950 DGRKLRTGSVEK
+950 DGRKLRTGSVEE

-978 VGGKKQADKRAASK
+978 VGGKKQTDKRAASK

-1026 KAVSAGGSRQGEAAA
+1026 KAVNAGGSRQGETAT

-1048 NGATGGGE
+1048 NGATGSGE
-1056 TEAMKPMKSNAD
+1056 TEARKPMKSNAD
-1068 FKALLLGGTITA
+1068 FKALLLGGTTTA
-1080 AAAAGAATPAAATTT
+1080 AAAAAAATPAAATTT

-1110 GQAGQG
+1110 GQAGQD